1 MAILFKYIYYS
12 GFLLLVDPSKPAGS
26 QWEIS
31 RWGGIMAFSRCKSGD
46 GVKVLR
52 DQSTI
57 ETYRRL
63 LKSIVPYWKI
73 FMLGII
79 ATVVSAFV
87 DASLAWL
94 IKPVINKGFIARDV
108 AFIKWLPIGVIVL
121 FFMRGLTNLSSNYH
135 ISKVGRFVVRDF
147 RQNIFNH
154 LLRLPAKFFDE
165 HSSGQLLSL
174 ITYNTEQVAEA
185 ATYAFITLIQ
195 EGCLFVGLLTVMF
208 IISWKLSLL
217 FLITAPLIAVAVKY
231 SSLRLRKLSLNV
243 QESMG
248 NVSHVAEET
257 IEGYRVV
264 RTFGGEAYER
274 EKFTN
279 VINSNQR
286 RELKMVITDTLGSSG
301 VQLLA
306 AIPIALT
313 LHLATAPGSEI
324 SAGSF
329 AAMVTAMVSLL
340 RPLRRL
346 SRINTMIQKGVAGA
360 TSVFQLLDQPVEIDT
375 GRLTLKRA
383 RGLIEFKD
391 VNFRYSQS
399 DRDILSAINLTI
411 QPGETIALVG
421 RSGAGKSSLVS
432 LLPRFYEP
440 NSGIISVDGVNLR
453 DYQLADLRR
462 QFALVSQRVSLFN
475 DSIAANICYGA
486 GRDVADDELRS
497 IAKAAHALDFIEQLP
512 AGFNSI
518 IGEDG
523 VLLSGGQRQRIA
535 IARALLKDAPI
546 LILDEATSSLD
557 TESERHIQ
565 SALQAL
571 MRRRTT
577 LVIAHRLS
585 TIEAA
590 DRICVFDQGRIVES
604 GTHEELLALNGQY
617 ANLYHLQFQDEISA
631 VAV

>member
-1 MAILFKYIYYS
+1 MMVF
-12 GFLLLVDPSKPAGS
+12 
-26 QWEIS
+26 
-31 RWGGIMAFSRCKSGD
+31 RGGD
-46 GVKVLR
+46 VVKVLK
-52 DQSTI
+52 DHAAYD
-57 ETYRRL
+57 TYRRL
-63 LKSIVPYWKI
+63 FQSIKPYWKL
-73 FMLGII
+73 FLLGIV
-79 ATVVSAFV
+79 ATIIGALV
-87 DASLAWL
+87 DASLAWM
-94 IKPVINKGFIARDV
+94 IKPVINRGFIDRDM
-108 AFIKWLPIGVIVL
+108 AFIHLLPLGVVAL
-121 FFMRGLTNLSSNYH
+121 FVVRGLTNLSSNYH

-154 LLRLPAKFFDE
+154 LLKLPAKFFDE

-195 EGCLFVGLLTVMF
+195 EGCLFFGLLGVMF
-208 IISWKLSLL
+208 IISWQLSLL
-217 FLITAPLIAVAVKY
+217 FLIMAPLIALAVKY

-248 NVSHVAEET
+248 SVAHVAEET

-264 RTFGGEAYER
+264 RTFGGEQYER
-274 EKFTN
+274 DKFTQ

-286 RELKMVITDTLGSSG
+286 RELKMVVTDTLGSSV

-313 LHLATAPGSEI
+313 LYLATAPGSQI

-329 AAMVTAMVSLL
+329 AAMVAAMLSLL

-360 TSVFQLLDQPVEIDT
+360 SSVFELLDQEPETDT
-375 GRLTLKRA
+375 GRLPLSRA
-383 RGLIEFKD
+383 RGQIEFKD
-391 VNFRYSQS
+391 IHFRYAQS
-399 DRDILSAINLTI
+399 DKDVLSKINLKV
-411 QPGETIALVG
+411 QPGETVALVG
-421 RSGAGKSSLVS
+421 RSGAGKSTIVS
-432 LLPRFYEP
+432 LLPRFYEAH
-440 NSGIISVDGVNLR
+440 SGSILIDGMDHR
-453 DYQLADLRR
+453 EYRLADLRR

-475 DSIAANICYGA
+475 DTIAANICYGA
-486 GRDVADDELRS
+486 GRVVDEVELRH
-497 IAKAAHALDFIEQLP
+497 IAKVAHALEFIEQLP
-512 AGFNSI
+512 QGFNSI

-546 LILDEATSSLD
+546 LILDEATSALD

-565 SALQAL
+565 AALQAL
-571 MRRRTT
+571 MRQRTT

-590 DRICVFDQGRIVES
+590 DRICVFDHGQIVES
-604 GTHEELLALNGQY
+604 GTHEQLLALNGQY
-617 ANLYHLQFQDEISA
+617 ANLYRLQFQDNSEESELAMDA
-631 VAV
+631 VH

>member
-1 MAILFKYIYYS
+1 M
-12 GFLLLVDPSKPAGS
+12 
-26 QWEIS
+26 
-31 RWGGIMAFSRCKSGD
+31 
-46 GVKVLR
+46 KVLK
-52 DQSTI
+52 DQAAI
-57 ETYRRL
+57 DTYKRL
-63 LKSIVPYWKI
+63 LKSIVPYWKV
-73 FMLGII
+73 FSLGII
-79 ATVVSAFV
+79 ATVLSAGV
-87 DASLAWL
+87 DAGLAWL
-94 IKPVINKGFIARDV
+94 IEPVINKGFIARDQ
-108 AFIKWLPIGVIVL
+108 AFIQWLPLGVILLFVL
-121 FFMRGLTNLSSNYH
+121 RGLTNLSSNYH
-135 ISKVGRFVVRDF
+135 IAKVGRYVVRDF
-147 RQNIFNH
+147 RQAIFNH
-154 LLRLPAKFFDE
+154 LLRLPAKFFDH

-195 EGCLFVGLLTVMF
+195 EGCLFFGLLCVMF
-208 IISWKLSLL
+208 IISWQLSLL
-217 FLITAPLIAVAVKY
+217 FLITAPLIALMVKY

-248 NVSHVAEET
+248 SVAHVAEET
-257 IEGYRVV
+257 IEGYRVI
-264 RTFGGEAYER
+264 RTFGGEQYER
-274 EKFTN
+274 DKFST
-279 VINSNQR
+279 VINNNQR
-286 RELKMVITDTLGSSG
+286 RELKMVVTDTLGSSV
-301 VQLLA
+301 VQVLA

-313 LHLATAPGSEI
+313 LHMATAPGSRI

-360 TSVFQLLDQPVEIDT
+360 ASVFQLLDETPESDT
-375 GRLTLKRA
+375 GRLPLKRA
-383 RGLIEFKD
+383 RGQIEFQR
-391 VNFRYSQS
+391 VYFRYDQS
-399 DRDILSAINLTI
+399 GTTILSDINLSI
-411 QPGETIALVG
+411 KPGETVALVG

-432 LLPRFYEP
+432 LLPRFYEAY
-440 NSGIISVDGVNLR
+440 SGQILIDGVDHR
-453 DYQLADLRR
+453 DYQLSELRR
-462 QFALVSQRVSLFN
+462 QFAFVSQRVSLFN

-486 GRDVADDELRS
+486 GREVGEDELRS
-497 IAKAAHALDFIEQLP
+497 IAQAAHALEFIEQLP

-565 SALQAL
+565 AALYAL

-585 TIEAA
+585 TIETA

-604 GTHEELLALNGQY
+604 GNHETLLAQNGQY
-617 ANLYHLQFQDEISA
+617 ANLYHLQFQDEPA
-631 VAV
+631 VVPA